1 MLLAMSL
8 PALATQW
15 VTESYNPNQ
24 SPPGG
29 MLRFELLTDAA
40 DKRYIKVVA
49 AAYCPRD
56 FRYA

>member
-29 MLRFELLTDAA
+29 MLRFELLTDTA
-40 DKRYIKVVA
+40 DKRYIKVLA
-49 AAYCPRD
+49 AA
-56 FRYA
+56 